1 MSNADKTF
9 RFFFDMMNKSNT
21 IGFGLE
27 ALLRKNNIKR
37 GELLDMLRERY
48 KKRYA
53 VKETLRIR
61 IADAISGERH
71 PGKQFL
77 QDVENVINDARNINE
92 V

>member
-1 MSNADKTF
+1 MSNVDKTVN
-9 RFFFDMMNKSNT
+9 FFFDMMDKSNT

-27 ALLRKNNIKR
+27 ALLRKNNINR
-37 GELLDMLRERY
+37 GELMDMLRKRY

-61 IADAISGERH
+61 IADAISGSKH

-92 V
+92 